1 MKRRWALL
9 LALSLTFAS
18 IPVAGA
24 GAAETAA
31 DTWTIGSDTSDSAY
45 GAAQTRSVSEY
56 QSNQQRQ
63 NRKKIITGETT

>member
-31 DTWTIGSDTSDSAY
+31 TATTEVVTE
-45 GAAQTRSVSEY
+45 AAPEEIPSEGVSVEEEAVVPTEEGKG
-56 QSNQQRQ
+56 R
-63 NRKKIITGETT
+63 RKG